1 MKCSSILFIV
11 FIFSQSETHGTRV
24 ESIRWR
30 VYLIRDTAVQLCRCC
45 SVSHLL
51 WRNGSW
57 QKVCKQKQLFLF
69 FFSFK
74 YLLRWIFFF
83 VFLFV
88 GNEWESFSCECA
100 RVMDWKFNPSI
111 SLIVSLFRNFSRAR
125 FVFLF
130 ATSKLSVKRHVHPPK
145 HFAKE
150 LLPISLRPNQ
160 TLIWVDLTQVKIVRW
175 DKRRT

>member
-1 MKCSSILFIV
+1 MEQEWKAYVDEYTSSEILLSNCVAAAAFLTYCGAMGV
-11 FIFSQSETHGTRV
+11 DRRF
-24 ESIRWR
+24 
-30 VYLIRDTAVQLCRCC
+30 
-45 SVSHLL
+45 VSK
-51 WRNGSW
+51 NNS
-57 QKVCKQKQLFLF
+57 FD

-74 YLLRWIFFF
+74 YLLRWICFF

-100 RVMDWKFNPSI
+100 RVMGWKFNPSI

-175 DKRRT
+175 DRRRT